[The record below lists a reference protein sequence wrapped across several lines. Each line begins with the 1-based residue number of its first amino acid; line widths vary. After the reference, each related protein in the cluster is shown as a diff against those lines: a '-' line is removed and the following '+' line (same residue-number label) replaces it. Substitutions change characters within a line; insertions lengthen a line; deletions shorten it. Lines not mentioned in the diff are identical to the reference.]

1 MRAGLAR
8 TEKSPMSA
16 KLVVPVERI
25 ELPTFSL
32 QNCCSTAELNRQT
45 FRFRQS
51 DRGLKS
57 FGAFVPAID
66 IDGAGAPSN
75 TRVAWSALQPR
86 KSPESHVP
94 SRPRMLISWRESD
107 RLGEKRNDEQAVVD
121 CICPIGVPCLRI
133 DRSSRRGSG
142 ILQTIYLGSAQPGTW
157 RIGQSSLRRRPARR
171 ALVVGFCGPLR
182 MVSRR
187 FLWRRRHRAG
197 RPHAVFERL
206 HGPMIT

>member
-1 MRAGLAR
+1 
-8 TEKSPMSA
+8 MSA
-16 KLVVPVERI
+16 KLLVPVERI
-25 ELPTFSL
+25 ELPTFGL
-32 QNCCSTAELNRQT
+32 QNRCSTAELNRQT
-45 FRFRQS
+45 FRFRQCY
-51 DRGLKS
+51 RRLKS
-57 FGAFVPAID
+57 LVPLSPPSIST
-66 IDGAGAPSN
+66 GRGAPSN

-121 CICPIGVPCLRI
+121 CICPIGVPCLRT

-142 ILQTIYLGSAQPGTW
+142 ILQTIYPGSAQPGTW

-182 MVSRR
+182 MVPRR